1 MVSRKGTLAHVK
13 GYIMNKLFEK
23 GCLGRRGTHGKHMTL
38 RDLRGGYDP
47 RYHGMFQQAVREL
60 RSEGLVDVFPART
73 GRGTDE
79 HIVAVIDR
87 LRDARALMNAYRRGV
102 GLRPLRPDLRE
113 FP

>member
-1 MVSRKGTLAHVK
+1 MVSRKGMPAHVK
-13 GYIMNKLFEK
+13 GFMMNKLFER
-23 GCLGRRGTHGKHMTL
+23 GCFGRQGTHGKHMTL

-47 RYHGMFQQAVREL
+47 KHHGMFEQAVREL

-87 LRDARALMNAYRRGV
+87 LRNARALMNAYRRSV
-102 GLRPLRPDLRE
+102 GLRPLRRDLKK
-113 FP
+113 FS